1 MTANLYRKKPVEVE
15 AIQWN
20 GDNFQEIKAFA
31 GDCVFLEDNEL
42 VIKTLEDGKSG
53 KAKHIATVKD
63 FIIKG
68 VQGEFYFCKPD
79 IFFQTYDEVQEEE
92 ILQEQW
98 KEEQEREL
106 LYEEMRIQNYDFDY
120 GDVIY

>member
-1 MTANLYRKKPVEVE
+1 MTMTANLYRKKPVEVE

-53 KAKHIATVKD
+53 KAKHIAAVKD

-79 IFFQTYDEVQEEE
+79 IFSQTYEFVCTS
-92 ILQEQW
+92 
-98 KEEQEREL
+98 
-106 LYEEMRIQNYDFDY
+106 RIEPC
-120 GDVIY
+120 